1 MTGINHPQS
10 SKESCHPTPE
20 PQVLQ
25 RQNLGE
31 TGAPGS
37 RGAPCPLPARP
48 PLPMNAELLAASR
61 PRACGLG
68 RGRPLRPTAPPP
80 GPRPRTN
87 RCMASLRPPW
97 HRQVQRRTQ
106 AQYLTPPNARTPW
119 RSRQKLSYDR
129 RHRIYPAKH
138 VARRRRPQD
147 VGGAAGRER
156 ALRACAEVGR
166 LRGGGARPFEA
177 RPQPELWARW
187 LAGGPRLPASP
198 PCPLLRG
205 SP

>member
-1 MTGINHPQS
+1 
-10 SKESCHPTPE
+10 
-20 PQVLQ
+20 
-25 RQNLGE
+25 
-31 TGAPGS
+31 
-37 RGAPCPLPARP
+37 
-48 PLPMNAELLAASR
+48 MNAELLAASR

-87 RCMASLRPPW
+87 RCMVSLRPPW

-119 RSRQKLSYDR
+119 RSRQKLSYHR

-138 VARRRRPQD
+138 VARCRRPQD

-156 ALRACAEVGR
+156 ALRACAEAER
-166 LRGGGARPFEA
+166 PRGGGAQAFRGPPTAGAPGSLACWPAPPSCFSTVPGDSRVSLE
-177 RPQPELWARW
+177 PSWW
-187 LAGGPRLPASP
+187 L
-198 PCPLLRG
+198 
-205 SP
+205 